1 MTHTK
6 LKISLVSDIH
16 AEFGHQEL
24 PGGDILILA
33 GDVCEFRS
41 FNKQFHST
49 KTLGYRPGAYPCY
62 DFFYHECAKY
72 KKVFYVLGNHEFYHH
87 RFDKTYNDMKHILP
101 ANVTMLEKECFEYE
115 GVLFLGGTLWTDL
128 NKGDPITVYTIKN
141 YMNEYKCVQNF
152 YPDKSLYHKLIP
164 EFTAAEHRKTK
175 EYFKEVLEQNKDKPV
190 VVITHMAPSFESVNA
205 KYRGDH
211 TINGGYA
218 SEMSEFILDHP
229 NIKVWVH
236 GHMHDACD
244 YMIGDTRIVTNPR
257 GYVGYED
264 TSGFDPDFTFEV

>member
-1 MTHTK
+1 MT
-6 LKISLVSDIH
+6 LKISLVSDLH
-16 AEFGHQEL
+16 LEFGYQEL
-24 PGGDILILA
+24 EGGDVLILA
-33 GDVCEFRS
+33 GDMCEARS
-41 FNKQFHST
+41 LCKDYHQT
-49 KTLGYRPGAYPCY
+49 KLLDRKPGAFKHS
-62 DFFYHECAKY
+62 DFFEYECAKY
-72 KKVFYVLGNHEFYHH
+72 KKVFYVMGNHEHYSG
-87 RFDKTYNDMKHILP
+87 RFDKTYNELKAMMP

-128 NKGDPITVYTIKN
+128 NKGDPITVYTVKN

-175 EYFKEVLEQNKDKPV
+175 EYFKEVLEQNMDKPV
-190 VVITHMAPSFESVNA
+190 VVITHMAPSFESVH
-205 KYRGDH
+205 KRYRGDH

-257 GYVGYED
+257 GYVGHED